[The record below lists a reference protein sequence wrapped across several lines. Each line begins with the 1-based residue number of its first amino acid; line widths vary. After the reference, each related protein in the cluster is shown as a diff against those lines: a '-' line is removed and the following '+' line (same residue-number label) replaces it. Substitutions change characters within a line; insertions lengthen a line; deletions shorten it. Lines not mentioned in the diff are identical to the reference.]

1 MAKISY
7 MLINL
12 GLFIT
17 SNYIS
22 PVFFDAFFHFLA
34 STFRQE
40 TSKKVEDRV
49 KEHRR
54 NIITGNEQS

>member
-17 SNYIS
+17 SDYIS
-22 PVFFDAFFHFLA
+22 PVFFDAVFHFLA
-34 STFRQE
+34 CFAN
-40 TSKKVEDRV
+40 V
-49 KEHRR
+49 RR
-54 NIITGNEQS
+54 NAINAINFVNGMIFL